1 MDDDNN
7 RYLFPKEDNLLTK
20 EIESRKGFADSLNS
34 QEYMELFNNIFK
46 STAKE
51 VI

>member
-7 RYLFPKEDNLLTK
+7 RYLFPKEDILTK

-34 QEYMELFNNIFK
+34 HIIMLGMY
-46 STAKE
+46 
-51 VI
+51 